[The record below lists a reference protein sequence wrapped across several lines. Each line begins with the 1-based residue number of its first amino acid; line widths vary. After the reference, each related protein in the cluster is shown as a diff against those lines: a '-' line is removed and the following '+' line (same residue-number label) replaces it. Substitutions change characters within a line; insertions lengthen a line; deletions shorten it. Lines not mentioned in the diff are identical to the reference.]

1 MKYQL
6 HRKLD
11 RAAIEN
17 GSWEIERVP
26 EDMVKLKEFLYDVLV
41 DTMSNSLDPDLKGML
56 PNKYIENLT
65 LNRLGDFSR
74 RYIITARDNEKVIGI
89 LIALPELNKNTFHIY
104 TLGVS
109 EGYRGKGVGQAL
121 LCRGLNDLCKLGYE
135 DVIID
140 VHSDNIPAL
149 NLYRKLGFSD
159 RD

>member
-6 HRKLD
+6 HRELSRVALED
-11 RAAIEN
+11 
-17 GSWEIERVP
+17 GSWHIEKIP
-26 EDMVKLKEFLYDVLV
+26 EDMVQLKEFLYDVLV
-41 DTMSNSLDPDLKGML
+41 DTMNNSLDPDLKDVL

-74 RYIITARDNEKVIGI
+74 RYIITAIDNEKVIGI
-89 LIALPELNKNTFHIY
+89 LIALPEFNKNTFHIY

-109 EGYRGKGVGQAL
+109 EEYRGKSVGQAL
-121 LCRGLNDLCKLGYE
+121 LCRGLNDLSKLGYE

-149 NLYRKLGFSD
+149 NLYRKLGFSA